1 MNQFQNWK
9 KKETQQHSDTGSLN
23 EPISELEKEG
33 NTATQWFR
41 YNSVSFNWEK
51 IHAIISDKKND
62 PPKLTIKD
70 EKVISSFENL
80 TLLDL

>member
-41 YNSVSFNWEK
+41 HNSVSFN
-51 IHAIISDKKND
+51 
-62 PPKLTIKD
+62 
-70 EKVISSFENL
+70 
-80 TLLDL
+80 